1 MAILGILEEEIK
13 NKPDT
18 PLFARFYGLIDN
30 PYII

>member
-13 NKPDT
+13 NRPDT
-18 PLFARFYGLIDN
+18 SLFARFYGIIVN